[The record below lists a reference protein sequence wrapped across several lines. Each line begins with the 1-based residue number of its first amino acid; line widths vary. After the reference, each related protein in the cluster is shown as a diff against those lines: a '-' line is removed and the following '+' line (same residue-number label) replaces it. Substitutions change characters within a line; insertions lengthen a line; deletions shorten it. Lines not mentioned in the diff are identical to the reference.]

1 MTIQR
6 AEQLVAGWATIR
18 QESGQAIEWISRVR
32 GNARSVDSEADAL
45 IYLLRRVRNQAK
57 SLGAAAGLPSTV
69 GFFGLSQAGKSY
81 LISALAAGGDGKL
94 ETVVDGQR
102 LDFINHINPP
112 GGGKEATGLVTRF
125 SFRAKQGPI
134 GFPLELKLFEEIE
147 LVKIFANSYFND
159 FNFEK
164 IGDPIDATAAKR
176 KLTELDA
183 RKRAQK
189 VPGITEDD
197 MVSLWDYLKESF
209 GNSIGPL
216 APEFL
221 PRAVNLAPYLS
232 VEDRAQLFGCLWG
245 QADALTQAFLSLAL
259 TLAQLGQPNR
269 VFAPIEALVRKT
281 EGGVLSQA
289 DSIMN
294 VDMLQRLGRAQDLPI
309 NVLPIIDGN
318 AQAPQRVTMAQLA
331 ALTAELTFP
340 LVNQPHQKIFEGVD
354 LLDFPGYRGRLGLDS
369 LTDISAAQGKDQVG
383 NPIAQLLLRG
393 KVAYLFE
400 RYTESQE
407 MNVLVVCTASHKQ
420 SDVTEVGP
428 VLSKWIDKTQGK
440 TAEERARRDPGLIW
454 AVTMFDIKINDS
466 LTKDEDMLHTVWN
479 NLVQMTMLERFG
491 SFAWMQD
498 WAKGVEFNN
507 TFLVRKP
514 RSPVSFLDV
523 EGGQERSITQTVESQ
538 LSLMQKT
545 FIHAPL
551 ITTHV
556 REPAQA
562 WSAMMTLNDGGVDR
576 LSQYLARVSTREV
589 KLERINELMN
599 EVLHDLIDNRLGRW
613 FHQDGM
619 GEIEAKRKIAQQ
631 VVTALT
637 PRIRLLGEIQQQL
650 QLSDV
655 QLQSLYL
662 GSGVDAQ
669 DEPSDVIADTPSAVN
684 LGDDLFGLGDA
695 LDLFGDAPVKA
706 ENLPKPA
713 PIGSDARFAKLV
725 LSAWFEH
732 LRSVPGDEQL
742 LAYFGL
748 QKAVAEMLCD
758 EVLTAGARVDLQEHL
773 FKVVSRTEQ
782 VGTKRDK
789 LVDRQVLAAKTV
801 LADFIAWLGYIDR
814 PLDSRPDSRVNKGQK
829 LFAPP
834 ARIGSGQLPS
844 IGNEAIDHT
853 RIYMGDW
860 LVGLAQLIVENAG
873 HDGGREIKPEQ
884 NAELGAMIAKFKSAQ
899 LAEQ

>member
-6 AEQLVAGWATIR
+6 ADKLVAGWATIH
-18 QESGQAIEWISRVR
+18 QESGQAIDWIHRVR
-32 GNARSVDSEADAL
+32 GNARSVDSEADSL
-45 IYLLRRVRNQAK
+45 IYRLRRVRNQAK
-57 SLGAAAGLPSTV
+57 SLGVAAGLPSTV

-125 SFRAKQGPI
+125 SFRAKQGPA
-134 GFPLELKLFEEIE
+134 GFALELKLFEEIE
-147 LVKIFANSYFND
+147 LVKIFVNSFFND

-164 IGDPIDATAAKR
+164 IGNPIDATAAKR
-176 KLTELDA
+176 KLTELET
-183 RKRAQK
+183 RKRAQR
-189 VPGITEDD
+189 VLGITEDD
-197 MVSLWDYLKESF
+197 MVSLWEYLKESF

-216 APEFL
+216 TPEFL
-221 PRAVNLAPYLS
+221 PRAVTLAPYLS
-232 VEDRAQLFGCLWG
+232 IEDRAQLFGCLWG
-245 QADALTQAFLSLAL
+245 QAGALTQAFLSLAQ
-259 TLAQLGQPNR
+259 TLAQLGQPSR

-281 EGGVLSQA
+281 ESGVLSQA

-294 VDMLQRLGRAQDLPI
+294 VDMLQRLGRPQDLPI
-309 NVLPIIDGN
+309 SVLPIIDGQPQ
-318 AQAPQRVTMAQLA
+318 AQQSIMMAQLA

-340 LVNQPHQKIFEGVD
+340 LVNQPHQKIFEDVD

-369 LTDISAAQGKDQVG
+369 LTDISGAQAKDQVG

-428 VLSKWIDKTQGK
+428 VLSKWIEKTQGK

-491 SFAWMQD
+491 DRSWMQD

-523 EGGQERSITQTVESQ
+523 EGGQERSITQSVAAQ
-538 LSLMQKT
+538 LSLMKKT
-545 FIHAPL
+545 FVHAPL

-556 REPAQA
+556 SEPAQA
-562 WSAMMTLNDGGVDR
+562 WSAMMTLNDGGIER
-576 LSQYLARVSTREV
+576 LSHYLARVSTREL

-599 EVLHDLIDNRLGRW
+599 EVLHELIDNRLGRW

-619 GEIEAKRKIAQQ
+619 GEVEAKRKIAQQ

-650 QLSDV
+650 QLSDS

-662 GSGVDAQ
+662 GAGVDAQ
-669 DEPSDVIADTPSAVN
+669 EDVSEAIAATPSAVN
-684 LGDDLFGLGDA
+684 LGDDPFGLGEG
-695 LDLFGDAPVKA
+695 LDLFGDSAA
-706 ENLPKPA
+706 KPEGTQK
-713 PIGSDARFAKLV
+713 PIPTGSDARFAKLV

-732 LRSVPGDEQL
+732 LRSVPSDEQL
-742 LAYFGL
+742 LTYFGL

-758 EVLTAGARVDLQEHL
+758 EVLTAGARVDLQEQL

-814 PLDSRPDSRVNKGQK
+814 PLDTRPESRVNKGQK

-834 ARIGSGQLPS
+834 TRIGQGQLPA

-884 NAELGAMIAKFKSAQ
+884 NAELGAMIAKFKTAH
-899 LAEQ
+899 LTEQ

>member
-6 AEQLVAGWATIR
+6 AEQLVAGWATIC

-45 IYLLRRVRNQAK
+45 IYRLRRVRNQAK

>member
-1 MTIQR
+1 MTIER
-6 AEQLVAGWATIR
+6 AAKLVSGWATIH
-18 QESGQAIEWISRVR
+18 QESGQAIDWIQRVR
-32 GNARSVDSEADAL
+32 GNARSVDNEADSL
-45 IYLLRRVRNQAK
+45 IYRLRRVRNQAK
-57 SLGAAAGLPSTV
+57 SLGIAAGLPSTV

-125 SFRAKQGPI
+125 SFRAKQGPA

-147 LVKIFANSYFND
+147 LVKILVNSFFND

-164 IGDPIDATAAKR
+164 ISNPIDAVAAKR
-176 KLTELDA
+176 KLSELET
-183 RKRAQK
+183 RKRAQR
-189 VPGITEDD
+189 VSGISEDD
-197 MVSLWDYLKESF
+197 MVSLWEYLKESF

-216 APEFL
+216 TAEFL
-221 PRAVNLAPYLS
+221 PRAVVVAPYLS
-232 VEDRAQLFGCLWG
+232 IEDRAELFGCLWG
-245 QADALTQAFLSLAL
+245 QAGALTQAFLSLAQA
-259 TLAQLGQPNR
+259 LAKLGQPSR

-281 EGGVLSQA
+281 ESGVLSQA

-294 VDMLQRLGRAQDLPI
+294 VDMLQRLGRPQDLPI
-309 NVLPIIDGN
+309 SVLPVIDGQTQSQQN
-318 AQAPQRVTMAQLA
+318 ITMAQLA

-340 LVNQPHQKIFEGVD
+340 LVNQPHQKIFEDVD

-369 LTDISAAQGKDQVG
+369 LTDISGAQGKDQVG

-428 VLSKWIDKTQGK
+428 VLSKWIEKTQGK

-491 SFAWMQD
+491 DRRWMQD

-514 RSPVSFLDV
+514 RTPVSFLDV
-523 EGGQERSITQTVESQ
+523 EDGQERSITQSVASQ
-538 LSLMQKT
+538 LSLMEKT
-545 FIHAPL
+545 FVQAPL
-551 ITTHV
+551 IATHV
-556 REPAQA
+556 CEPAQA
-562 WSAMMTLNDGGVDR
+562 WGAMMTLNDGGIER
-576 LSQYLARVSTREV
+576 LSRYLARVSTREL

-599 EVLHDLIDNRLGRW
+599 DVLHELIDNRLGRW

-619 GEIEAKRKIAQQ
+619 GEVEAKRKIAQQ

-650 QLSDV
+650 QLSDST
-655 QLQSLYL
+655 LQSLYL
-662 GSGVDAQ
+662 GAGVDAQ
-669 DEPSDVIADTPSAVN
+669 DEVADAIVDTPSAVN
-684 LGDDLFGLGDA
+684 LGDDPFGLEDG
-695 LDLFGDAPVKA
+695 LDLFGDSVVSTESTQKVAPT
-706 ENLPKPA
+706 
-713 PIGSDARFAKLV
+713 GSDARFAKLV

-732 LRSVPGDEQL
+732 LRSIPSDEQL
-742 LAYFGL
+742 LTYFGL
-748 QKAVAEMLCD
+748 QKVVAEMLCD
-758 EVLTAGARVDLQEHL
+758 EVLTAGARVDLQEQL

-801 LADFIAWLGYIDR
+801 LADFLAWLGYLQK
-814 PLDSRPDSRVNKGQK
+814 PVESRPESRVNKGQK

-834 ARIGSGQLPS
+834 TRIAQGQLPA

-884 NAELGAMIAKFKSAQ
+884 NAELGAMLAKFKTAH
-899 LAEQ
+899 LTEQ

>member
-1 MTIQR
+1 MTIER
-6 AEQLVAGWATIR
+6 ADKLVSSWATIR
-18 QESGQAIEWISRVR
+18 QESGQAIDWIQRVR
-32 GNARSVDSEADAL
+32 GNARSVDNEADSL
-45 IYLLRRVRNQAK
+45 IFRLRRVRNQAK
-57 SLGAAAGLPSTV
+57 SLGVAAGLPSTV

-125 SFRAKQGPI
+125 SFRAKQGPA

-147 LVKIFANSYFND
+147 LVKILANSFFND

-164 IGDPIDATAAKR
+164 IGNPIDAATAKR
-176 KLTELDA
+176 KLTELDT

-189 VPGITEDD
+189 VPGVTEDD

-209 GNSIGPL
+209 GHSISPL
-216 APEFL
+216 VPEFL
-221 PRAVNLAPYLS
+221 PRAVGLAPYLS

-245 QADALTQAFLSLAL
+245 QADALTQAFLSLAQ
-259 TLAQLGQPNR
+259 TLAQLGQPSR
-269 VFAPIEALVRKT
+269 VFVPVEALVRKT
-281 EGGVLSQA
+281 ETGVLSQA

-294 VDMLQRLGRAQDLPI
+294 VDMLQRLGRPQDLPI
-309 NVLPIIDGN
+309 KVLPIIDGQTQ
-318 AQAPQRVTMAQLA
+318 AQQSVTMAQLA

-340 LVNQPHQKIFEGVD
+340 LVNQPHQKIFEDVD

-369 LTDISAAQGKDQVG
+369 LTDISAAQSKDQVG

-440 TAEERARRDPGLIW
+440 TADERARRDPGLIW
-454 AVTMFDIKINDS
+454 AITMFDIKINDS

-498 WAKGVEFNN
+498 WAKGAEFNN

-523 EGGQERSITQTVESQ
+523 ESGQERSITQAVASQ
-538 LSLMQKT
+538 LSLMEKT
-545 FIHAPL
+545 FTHAPL
-551 ITTHV
+551 INTHV
-556 REPAQA
+556 VEPAQA
-562 WSAMMTLNDGGVDR
+562 WNAMMTLNDGGVDR
-576 LSQYLARVSTREV
+576 LSQYLARVSRREV

-599 EVLHDLIDNRLGRW
+599 EVLHDLIENRLGRW

-619 GEIEAKRKIAQQ
+619 GEVEAKRKIAQQ

-637 PRIRLLGEIQQQL
+637 PRIRLLGEIQQKL
-650 QLSDV
+650 QLSDSH
-655 QLQSLYL
+655 LQSLYL
-662 GSGVDAQ
+662 GAGVDAQ
-669 DEPSDVIADTPSAVN
+669 DEASEVSADTPAAVN
-684 LGDDLFGLGDA
+684 LGDDPFGLGDA

-706 ENLPKPA
+706 ESAQKSTPT
-713 PIGSDARFAKLV
+713 GSDARFAKLV

-742 LAYFGL
+742 FTYFGL

-758 EVLTAGARVDLQEHL
+758 EVLTAGARIDLQEQL

-782 VGTKRDK
+782 VGTKREK

-801 LADFIAWLGYIDR
+801 LADFIAWLGYIDK
-814 PLDSRPDSRVNKGQK
+814 PLETRPDSRVNKGQK

-834 ARIGSGQLPS
+834 TRIRPGQLPP

-884 NAELGAMIAKFKSAQ
+884 NAELGAMLAKFKTAQ
-899 LAEQ
+899 LTE

>member
-6 AEQLVAGWATIR
+6 AEQLVAGWATIH
-18 QESGQAIEWISRVR
+18 QESGRAIDWINRVR
-32 GNARSVDSEADAL
+32 GNARSVDSEADSL
-45 IYLLRRVRNQAK
+45 VYRLRRVRNQAK
-57 SLGAAAGLPSTV
+57 SLGVAAGLPSTV

-125 SFRAKQGPI
+125 SFRAKQGPA

-147 LVKIFANSYFND
+147 LVKILANSFFND

-164 IGDPIDATAAKR
+164 IGNPIDAVAARK
-176 KLTELDA
+176 KLTELES
-183 RKRAQK
+183 RKRAQR

-209 GNSIGPL
+209 GNSISSL
-216 APEFL
+216 VPEFL
-221 PRAVNLAPYLS
+221 PRAVSLAPYLS

-245 QADALTQAFLSLAL
+245 QADALTQAFLSLAQ
-259 TLAQLGQPNR
+259 TLAQLGQPSR

-281 EGGVLSQA
+281 ESGVLSQA

-294 VDMLQRLGRAQDLPI
+294 VDMLQRLGRPQDLPI
-309 NVLPIIDGN
+309 SVLPIIDGQTQ
-318 AQAPQRVTMAQLA
+318 AQQSVTMAQLA

-340 LVNQPHQKIFEGVD
+340 LVNQPHQKIFENVD

-498 WAKGVEFNN
+498 WAKGIEFNN

-523 EGGQERSITQTVESQ
+523 EGGQERSITQSVAPQ
-538 LSLMQKT
+538 LSLMEKT
-545 FIHAPL
+545 FVHAPL
-551 ITTHV
+551 ISTHV
-556 REPAQA
+556 CEPAQA
-562 WSAMMTLNDGGVDR
+562 WNAMMTLNDGGVDR

-619 GEIEAKRKIAQQ
+619 GEVEAKRKIAQQ

-650 QLSDV
+650 QLSDSH
-655 QLQSLYL
+655 LQSLYL
-662 GSGVDAQ
+662 GAGVDAQ
-669 DEPSDVIADTPSAVN
+669 DELSNDVADTPAAVN
-684 LGDDLFGLGDA
+684 LGDDPFGLGDA

-706 ENLPKPA
+706 ESPQKPA
-713 PIGSDARFAKLV
+713 PTGSDARFAKLV

-742 LAYFGL
+742 LTYLGL

-758 EVLTAGARVDLQEHL
+758 EVLTAGARVDLQEQL

-814 PLDSRPDSRVNKGQK
+814 PLESRPDSRVNKGRK

-834 ARIGSGQLPS
+834 ARISSGKLPA
-844 IGNEAIDHT
+844 IGDEAVDHT

-884 NAELGAMIAKFKSAQ
+884 NAELGAMIAQFKSAQ
-899 LAEQ
+899 LAAQ